1 MVVLRK
7 SKVLILM
14 GGVSSER
21 LISIK
26 TGNQVYGAIKDIYD
40 VKKILVSKNIKKLI
54 DILVNEKPNFIFN
67 ALHGRFGEDGQL
79 QSILNSLKIPYTHS
93 GVLSSALAM
102 NKYLAKIVF
111 KSRGINCPHGILV
124 NSQTIKNHKIGYPFI
139 IKPNNGGSSIDM
151 HIIRNKKDKNK
162 LNLFFEKNELGLVE
176 EYIPGRE
183 ITVGIFNNKVCGI
196 TEIVFSDLLYDYNK
210 KYLNV
215 AKHSLN
221 PIMPNSIKKKFEE
234 YSISAHRILGCNFLS
249 RVDFKYNEKNKK
261 IYILE
266 VNTQPGLTKNSLLPE
281 MLSKKRINFQE
292 MCHYIIQ
299 NSSCELS

>member
-1 MVVLRK
+1 MVALRK

-26 TGNQVYGAIKDIYD
+26 TGNQVYAAIKDIYD

-54 DILVNEKPNFIFN
+54 DILVNEKPKFIFN

-102 NKYLAKIVF
+102 NKYLAKILF
-111 KSRGINCPHGILV
+111 KSSGINCPNGILV
-124 NSQTIKNHKIGYPFI
+124 NSKTIKNHKIGYPFI

-221 PIMPNSIKKKFEE
+221 PIMPNSIKKKFEK

-281 MLSKKRINFQE
+281 MLSKNRINFQE

>member
-1 MVVLRK
+1 MVALRK

-26 TGNQVYGAIKDIYD
+26 TGNQVYAAIKDIYD

-102 NKYLAKIVF
+102 NKYLAKILF
-111 KSRGINCPHGILV
+111 KSSGINCPNGILV
-124 NSQTIKNHKIGYPFI
+124 NSKTIKNHKIGYPFI

-221 PIMPNSIKKKFEE
+221 PIMPNSIKKKFEK

-281 MLSKKRINFQE
+281 MLSKNRINFQE

>member
-1 MVVLRK
+1 
-7 SKVLILM
+7 M

-26 TGNQVYGAIKDIYD
+26 TGNQVYAAIKDIYD

-102 NKYLAKIVF
+102 NKYLAKILF
-111 KSRGINCPHGILV
+111 KSSGINCPHGILV
-124 NSQTIKNHKIGYPFI
+124 NPQTIKNNEIDYPFI
-139 IKPNNGGSSIDM
+139 IKPNDGGSSIDM
-151 HIIRNKKDKNK
+151 HIIRNKKDKDK
-162 LNLFFEKNELGLVE
+162 LNLFFEKHELGLVE

-183 ITVGIFNNKVCGI
+183 ITVGIFNDKVCGI

-221 PIMPNSIKKKFEE
+221 PIMPNSIKKKFEK
-234 YSISAHRILGCNFLS
+234 YSVSAHRILGCNFLS
-249 RVDFKYNEKNKK
+249 RVDFKYNEKKKK

-281 MLSKKRINFQE
+281 MLSKNKINFQE

>member
-1 MVVLRK
+1 MVALRK

-26 TGNQVYGAIKDIYD
+26 TGNQVYAAIKDIYD

-183 ITVGIFNNKVCGI
+183 ITVGIFNDKVCGI

-221 PIMPNSIKKKFEE
+221 PIMPNSIKKKFEK

-281 MLSKKRINFQE
+281 MLSKNRINFQE